1 MNQLTQKIKNIP
13 RYVWV
18 LLLIILL
25 GTFLRTYH
33 FHDWMRFSM
42 DQSRDATIISNAI
55 KGRKPLPLLGPDAG
69 NTKFLLG
76 PMYYDLSYISAKI
89 FGNYPDK
96 MAYPSLLSGI
106 LAIPFLFLFLREYFD
121 RKISLA
127 LTAVMSVSYFMISA
141 SRFSS
146 NPNLAP
152 LFIILFLWGLLKILN
167 NPQKFH
173 PGWSALV
180 GFSLG
185 IGIQMHATMLIVMP
199 IVGFLVLAY
208 LWKKS
213 AKGIWKSLVIVILLV
228 ALFNIGQIKSE
239 FNTNFKNTHHFFQG
253 LKNKSENNYGEGL
266 FLISACQ
273 IEANGYILSSVGN
286 DYQCSSIFKISR
298 QKQSQSAVLSYFLV
312 LTIYTLFSMVGYYF
326 LIRRLWKE
334 KEIKQKN
341 FLGLILFFN
350 LVTAIIFMR
359 VSNSIHIQ
367 YYIVL
372 FFVPFVLLG
381 ILLEEANKKYGR
393 KGMLATGAIISI
405 LVVCSL
411 IADGNMAISY
421 AKGLQN
427 NESNSTLSQGE
438 NMASYIIETVPSDV
452 ADEIYFT
459 GRKRLAK
466 RYYAPI
472 SYLVKRAGYDIS
484 LKRSFDPAKLLSNH
498 PLYYVDKT
506 GHNLKTVISGH
517 LVISHRKFF
526 NQTIY
531 TLKN

>member
-1 MNQLTQKIKNIP
+1 MEKVVNKLKKIP
-13 RYVWV
+13 RYIWI

-25 GTFLRTYH
+25 GIFLRTYH

-42 DQSRDATIISNAI
+42 DQSRDATIISDAI
-55 KGRKPLPLLGPDAG
+55 EGQKPLPLLGPDAG

-106 LAIPFLFLFLREYFD
+106 LAIPFLFLFLREYFE

-127 LTAVMSVSYFMISA
+127 LTAVMSVSYFMIIA

-152 LFIILFLWGLLKILN
+152 LFILLFLWGLLKILN

-173 PGWSALV
+173 PGWSTLI

-185 IGIQMHATMLIVMP
+185 MGIQTHATMLIVMP
-199 IVGFLVLAY
+199 IVGLLVLAY
-208 LWKKS
+208 LWKKG
-213 AKGIWKSLVIVILLV
+213 ANGIWKSLIVVILLA
-228 ALFNIGQIKSE
+228 ALFNMGQIKSE
-239 FNTNFKNTHHFFQG
+239 LNTNFKNTHHFFQG
-253 LKNKSENNYGEGL
+253 LENKSENNYGEGL
-266 FLISACQ
+266 FLVSACQ
-273 IEANGYILSSVGN
+273 IGANGYILSSVGD
-286 DYQCSSIFKISR
+286 DYQCSSIFRISR
-298 QKQSQSAVLSYFLV
+298 QKQSRRTVLSYFLV
-312 LTIYTLFSMVGYYF
+312 LIIYTLFSMAGYYF
-326 LIRRLWKE
+326 LIRRFWKE

-341 FLGLILFFN
+341 FLGLVLLFN
-350 LVTAIIFMR
+350 LVTAVVFIS
-359 VSNSIHIQ
+359 VSNSIHVQ

-381 ILLEEANKKYGR
+381 ILLEEVKKKYGR
-393 KGMLATGAIISI
+393 KGMLATGVIISI
-405 LVVCSL
+405 LMVCSL
-411 IADGNMAISY
+411 IVDGNMAVSY

-438 NMASYIIETVPSDV
+438 NMANYIIETVPSDFSGK
-452 ADEIYFT
+452 IYFT
-459 GRKRLAK
+459 GRKSLAK
-466 RYYAPI
+466 RYYTPI

-484 LKRSFDPAKLLSNH
+484 LKRSFDPAKLPKNH
-498 PLYYVDKT
+498 PLYYVNKT
-506 GHNLKTVISGH
+506 GYNPENIINGHPVISY
-517 LVISHRKFF
+517 RKFF

-531 TLKN
+531 ILKN